1 MRGVNMNRVS
11 RYVGV
16 VVLAIAAVS
25 TGACAART
33 INQVLAD
40 PGHYRDR
47 NVKVSGAV
55 VDSYSM
61 LGNGAYQIEDKTG
74 KLWVISSAGVPRKG
88 ARVSVTGTVR
98 EGFSL
103 GSIGERMKL
112 PPAVGAG
119 LVLMESSHKAN

>member
-1 MRGVNMNRVS
+1 MNRVS
-11 RYVGV
+11 RYVAV

-25 TGACAART
+25 SGACAART

-119 LVLMESSHKAN
+119 LVLMESSHKAK